1 MVNLGKITGPF
12 LLLIPLILTVTIGVY
27 FNNFN
32 NNGFATPSVAAFNG
46 CPTLILWNSQYK
58 DNPEICQ
65 AYNSTYTGPCQSA
78 NNATFCGFQKP
89 SVLNPNSLYTC
100 ILTVSWQCFING
112 ITGANSGPTPQPYAF
127 FNQPSPPIYNICLN
141 VNASILGITSAG
153 PATSIG
159 YMNCDQVDQN
169 DKQIP
174 ANQSIEYDSQYI
186 CYNLSPKI
194 GYGGNYV
201 YFGCNWNTN
210 GMIYPV
216 PPVNY
221 TWSAIEAFNAS
232 EFGSGNSYT
241 SCIETSGGAY
251 KASCDILGSAL
262 IYTTNITDTKP
273 AFDWGQCTLAYKANN
288 ASAYTISPACRAAYT
303 AGQQENG
310 ASGSSL
316 FFFGQI
322 LSLVGSIFL
331 LLIGFGMGF
340 SGGALTFN
348 LSMTP
353 NSQGTR
359 YAQIIGFALLFI
371 VPLDVEFSGPFTLLA
386 IFGIGTTILA
396 LFAIFEVMG
405 IFFMV
410 AEPVGAG

>member
-112 ITGANSGPTPQPYAF
+112 ITGANSAPAPQPFAF
-127 FNQPSPPIYNICLN
+127 FNIPSAPIFNDCLN
-141 VNASILGITSAG
+141 VNGSTYGQPTILFS
-153 PATSIG
+153 
-159 YMNCDQVDQN
+159 CDQINANGFKV
-169 DKQIP
+169 P
-174 ANQSIEYDSQYI
+174 ANQSSEFQSGYI
-186 CYNLSPKI
+186 CALMNSITP
-194 GYGGNYV
+194 GSGGNYV
-201 YFGCNWNTN
+201 YYGCNNHSN
-210 GMIYPV
+210 HAPI
-216 PPVNY
+216 NN
-221 TWSAIEAFNAS
+221 TWSAIEAFN
-232 EFGSGNSYT
+232 
-241 SCIETSGGAY
+241 ETYFAGGGPLATNCY
-251 KASCDILGSAL
+251 SPPKPCELTGSAL
-262 IYTTNITDTKP
+262 IYTNSFVNGSFTNSTDNW
-273 AFDWGQCTLAYKANN
+273 FDCG
-288 ASAYTISPACRAAYT
+288 STISTTNVNVSATPECK
-303 AGQQENG
+303 AGYEAG
-310 ASGSSL
+310 AQVNTGSGSSI
-316 FFFGQI
+316 FFFSQI
-322 LSLVGSIFL
+322 LAAIGGIVLI
-331 LLIGFGMGF
+331 LIGFGMGF

-348 LSMTP
+348 FSVTP

-359 YAQIIGFALLFI
+359 YAQILGFALLFI
-371 VPLDVEFSGPFTLLA
+371 VPFDIEFSGPFTLLA